1 MLEQQYLVAGRNVYL
16 WTRTRTL
23 LNQVALV
30 DLWTPP
36 MVDLFLQL
44 LAGAALD
51 CLGYQNDFAEA
62 TQGSCA
68 VELMPTILQHNLVM
82 VMLRTSYWGAAL
94 VTEPKYMMCCA
105 CVTPHRVPAAHVAN
119 QAHGAQP

>member
-16 WTRTRTL
+16 WTWTRTL

-36 MVDLFLQL
+36 IVDLFLQL

-62 TQGSCA
+62 TQDSCA
-68 VELMPTILQHNLVM
+68 VELMPTILQHNLFM
-82 VMLRTSYWGAAL
+82 VML
-94 VTEPKYMMCCA
+94 
-105 CVTPHRVPAAHVAN
+105 
-119 QAHGAQP
+119 